1 MKTGIQLIRINLLS
15 IGGACAVLALAGC
28 QSGSSDV
35 KLPRRA
41 TCAEIDRNAREA
53 LQKWYV
59 SMPMA
64 KTLAP
69 KAKAILIFP
78 SVYKAG
84 FFVGGQFGDGVALA
98 PDGRPVA
105 YFNMSAA
112 SYGLQ
117 IGGQSLSY
125 ALFFMSDEAIEYAK
139 NSKGWEIGVGP
150 SVVLVDEGVA
160 KTLTTTTA
168 QKDVYAFIYGQKGL
182 MAGIGIQGSK
192 ITRIN
197 PDPGVPARAVEPVKA
212 APAKP

>member
-1 MKTGIQLIRINLLS
+1 MNRVMSGFM
-15 IGGACAVLALAGC
+15 AVGFGLMLAGAGC
-28 QSGSSDV
+28 TSSSSDV
-35 KLPRRA
+35 KLPRRSTQAELNQSAA
-41 TCAEIDRNAREA
+41 TA
-53 LQKWYV
+53 LQELYR
-59 SMPMA
+59 SMPLS
-64 KTLAP
+64 KTLVP

-78 SVYKAG
+78 RVYKAG
-84 FFVGGQFGDGVALA
+84 FIIGGQSGDGVALS
-98 PDGRPVA
+98 PTGVPLG
-105 YFNMSAA
+105 YFNISAA

-117 IGGQSLSY
+117 IGAQGLSY

-197 PDPGVPARAVEPVKA
+197 PDAGSAPVVK
-212 APAKP
+212 

>member
-1 MKTGIQLIRINLLS
+1 MNRVISGLLVVGVGLTLVGS
-15 IGGACAVLALAGC
+15 GC
-28 QSGSSDV
+28 TSSSSDV
-35 KLPRRA
+35 KLPRRSTQAELNQSAA
-41 TCAEIDRNAREA
+41 TA
-53 LQKWYV
+53 LQELYR
-59 SMPMA
+59 SMPLS
-64 KTLAP
+64 KTLVP

-78 SVYKAG
+78 RVYKAG
-84 FFVGGQFGDGVALA
+84 FIIGGQSGDGVALS
-98 PDGRPVA
+98 PTGVPLG
-105 YFNMSAA
+105 YFNISAA

-117 IGGQSLSY
+117 IGAQGLSY

-197 PDPGVPARAVEPVKA
+197 PDAGSAPVVK
-212 APAKP
+212 